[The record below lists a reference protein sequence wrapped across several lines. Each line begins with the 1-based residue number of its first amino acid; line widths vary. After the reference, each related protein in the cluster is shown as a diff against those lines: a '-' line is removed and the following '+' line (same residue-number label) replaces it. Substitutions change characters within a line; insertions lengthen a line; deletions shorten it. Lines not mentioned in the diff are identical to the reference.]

1 MAWGPT
7 GRGGDWSHGGRPLPS
22 SDHAALSSNALD
34 AARAQRLSA
43 PPNPLHPLRDP
54 FLSALRQERNAD
66 QAECESYYL
75 TAEQEGGRA
84 IGEAGPR
91 ENT

>member
-1 MAWGPT
+1 MGSTQDW
-7 GRGGDWSHGGRPLPS
+7 GDWSHGG
-22 SDHAALSSNALD
+22 
-34 AARAQRLSA
+34 
-43 PPNPLHPLRDP
+43 RDP

-75 TAEQEGGRA
+75 TAEKEGGRA